1 MNDAGR
7 ATAQLRAD
15 LRIFRRNPAA
25 LFFTA
30 ILPVI
35 FLCLFVGI
43 FGNEKLEEYDNIRSA
58 TLQVPSFMALAV
70 ISASFVALAIGF
82 TRTRESGVL
91 KRVRGTPVPP
101 WIVIAGRI
109 GTSLVTT
116 VVITVVLMAI
126 GKLAFDVA
134 LPTHTLPGL
143 IATLALG
150 AATFCALGI
159 AFTRVIPSEDAAPA
173 MTNAI
178 VLPLYFI
185 SGVFVPFRQLPEGIQ
200 KVAEVLP
207 AQPFVEALRITFDP
221 HTTGAGFSG
230 ENLLKLGI
238 WGAAGVILAVRFF
251 LWTPRDQA
259 G

>member
-1 MNDAGR
+1 MNDTAR
-7 ATAQLRAD
+7 VRAQLGAD
-15 LRIFRRNPAA
+15 LRVFRRNPAA

-30 ILPVI
+30 LLPVI

-43 FGNEKLEEYDNIRSA
+43 FGNDRLRQYDDVRAA
-58 TLQVPSFMALAV
+58 TLQVPAFMALAV

-91 KRVRGTPVPP
+91 KRARATPVAP
-101 WIVIAGRI
+101 WILITGRI
-109 GTSLVTT
+109 GTSIVTT
-116 VVITVVLMAI
+116 VVITALLMAI

-134 LPTHTLPGL
+134 LPTHTLPAML
-143 IATLALG
+143 VTLALG
-150 AATFCALGI
+150 TATFCALGI
-159 AFTRVIPSEDAAPA
+159 AFSRAIPTEDAAPA

-185 SGVFVPFRQLPEGIQ
+185 SGVFVPFRQLPEGLR

-207 AQPFVEALRITFDP
+207 AQPFVEALRVTFDP

-230 ENLLKLGI
+230 TNLLKLAI
-238 WGAAGVILAVRFF
+238 WLVVGVVLAVRFF